1 MPSFSKSSSTT
12 SNTIIP
18 SVKTANKS
26 APPSTVRLEGYLM
39 KQKHGKCR
47 AWLKRY
53 FVLYGEELRYYK
65 NKDDSNALAVISLD
79 HYSLVPDAQ
88 PVTSLNQK
96 QSKLNTFC
104 LVSDDEA
111 KFDWPDYY
119 LQAPSAQ
126 DRAVWVDSLQDHVSQ
141 STTVLEK
148 WLDRLQL
155 PPQDMQALSIHQPA
169 KTCSETTASSSSSS
183 TTYYIKELPS
193 LPTSPVSPT
202 TSSSSFIRLPSSSQR
217 QQALRYFKSAESLN
231 TFTTRSSSN
240 VSSSAAGKRRPSDF
254 MPSRSSDLSS
264 KLLSSK
270 MFSWTRSKSNNS
282 SVSSIPESI
291 HTTDADDA
299 GGRALLTP
307 KIALES
313 PIIHPSEYNHD
324 DDPSERIRD
333 PTASYFYAKTK
344 PFPEPTAAQ
353 QQQQSH
359 HHHQLI

>member
-1 MPSFSKSSSTT
+1 MTFGLT
-12 SNTIIP
+12 
-18 SVKTANKS
+18 
-26 APPSTVRLEGYLM
+26 LL
-39 KQKHGKCR
+39 KQ
-47 AWLKRY
+47 
-53 FVLYGEELRYYK
+53 
-65 NKDDSNALAVISLD
+65 DDPNALAVISLD

-88 PVTSLNQK
+88 PATSLNQK

-104 LVSDDEA
+104 LVSDDET

-119 LQAPSAQ
+119 LQAPSAKE
-126 DRAVWVDSLQDHVSQ
+126 RETWVYNLQDHVSQ

-155 PPQDMQALSIHQPA
+155 PPQDMQTLSIHRPSI
-169 KTCSETTASSSSSS
+169 TCSETTASITS
-183 TTYYIKELPS
+183 TFIKGLPG
-193 LPTSPVSPT
+193 LPTSPVST
-202 TSSSSFIRLPSSSQR
+202 TSSSSFIKSPSQK

-231 TFTTRSSSN
+231 SFATRSSN
-240 VSSSAAGKRRPSDF
+240 VSSGKRRPSDF
-254 MPSRSSDLSS
+254 TPSRSSDLSS

-291 HTTDADDA
+291 HTTDVDDI
-299 GGRALLTP
+299 RALTTP
-307 KIALES
+307 KVALES

-344 PFPEPTAAQ
+344 PFPALEQ
-353 QQQQSH
+353 QRSYHQ
-359 HHHQLI
+359 QLI

>member
-1 MPSFSKSSSTT
+1 MPSFNKSSTA
-12 SNTIIP
+12 IIP

-26 APPSTVRLEGYLM
+26 LPPSTVRLEGYLM

-65 NKDDSNALAVISLD
+65 SKGDSNALAVISLD

-104 LVSDDEA
+104 LVSDDET

-119 LQAPSAQ
+119 LQAPSAE

-155 PPQDMQALSIHQPA
+155 PPQDMQALSIHQPS
-169 KTCSETTASSSSSS
+169 KTCSETTATSN
-183 TTYYIKELPS
+183 TTFIKDLPS
-193 LPTSPVSPT
+193 LPPTSCVSPT
-202 TSSSSFIRLPSSSQR
+202 TSSFNRLPSSQK

-231 TFTTRSSSN
+231 TFTTRSSTSN
-240 VSSSAAGKRRPSDF
+240 LSSAGKRRPSDF
-254 MPSRSSDLSS
+254 LPSRSSDLSS

-291 HTTDADDA
+291 HTTDADD
-299 GGRALLTP
+299 GGRGLLTP
-307 KIALES
+307 KIAQES

-324 DDPSERIRD
+324 DDPSERIKD

-344 PFPEPTAAQ
+344 PFPKLDE
-353 QQQQSH
+353 QQQSH
-359 HHHQLI
+359 HSQLI

>member
-1 MPSFSKSSSTT
+1 MPSFNKSSTT
-12 SNTIIP
+12 TIP

-26 APPSTVRLEGYLM
+26 SPPSTVRLEGYLM

-65 NKDDSNALAVISLD
+65 NKDDPNALAVISLD

-104 LVSDDEA
+104 LVSDDET

-119 LQAPSAQ
+119 LQAPSAEE
-126 DRAVWVDSLQDHVSQ
+126 RAVWVDSLQDHVSQ

-155 PPQDMQALSIHQPA
+155 PPQDMQALSIHRPSR
-169 KTCSETTASSSSSS
+169 TCSETTN
-183 TTYYIKELPS
+183 TTFIKELPG
-193 LPTSPVSPT
+193 LPASPMSPT
-202 TSSSSFIRLPSSSQR
+202 TPSSSFIRFPSSQK

-240 VSSSAAGKRRPSDF
+240 VSSAGKRRPSDF
-254 MPSRSSDLSS
+254 LPSRSSDLSS

-291 HTTDADDA
+291 HTTDADD

-307 KIALES
+307 KIAIES

-344 PFPEPTAAQ
+344 PFPELVAQ
-353 QQQQSH
+353 QRP
-359 HHHQLI
+359 HHQQLI

>member
-1 MPSFSKSSSTT
+1 MPSFNKSST
-12 SNTIIP
+12 TIIP

-65 NKDDSNALAVISLD
+65 NKDDPNALAVISLD

-104 LVSDDEA
+104 LVSDDET

-119 LQAPSAQ
+119 LQAPSAEE
-126 DRAVWVDSLQDHVSQ
+126 RAVWVDNLQDHVFQ

-155 PPQDMQALSIHQPA
+155 PPQDMQALSIHQPST
-169 KTCSETTASSSSSS
+169 TCSETTA
-183 TTYYIKELPS
+183 TTNTTFIKQLPR

-202 TSSSSFIRLPSSSQR
+202 TPSSSSSFIRLSSTQK

-240 VSSSAAGKRRPSDF
+240 MSSAGKRRPSDF
-254 MPSRSSDLSS
+254 MQSRSSDLSS
-264 KLLSSK
+264 KLLSTK

-282 SVSSIPESI
+282 SVSSIPESL
-291 HTTDADDA
+291 HTTDADD

-333 PTASYFYAKTK
+333 PTANYFYAKTK
-344 PFPEPTAAQ
+344 PFPELQ
-353 QQQQSH
+353 QQRSH
-359 HHHQLI
+359 HPQLI

>member
-1 MPSFSKSSSTT
+1 MPSFNKSSTT
-12 SNTIIP
+12 IP

-26 APPSTVRLEGYLM
+26 LPPSTVRLEGYLM

-79 HYSLVPDAQ
+79 HYSLVADAQ

-104 LVSDDEA
+104 LVSDDET

-119 LQAPSAQ
+119 LQAPSAEE
-126 DRAVWVDSLQDHVSQ
+126 RAVWVDSLQDHVSQ

-155 PPQDMQALSIHQPA
+155 PPQDMQALSIHQPSQ
-169 KTCSETTASSSSSS
+169 TCSETTA
-183 TTYYIKELPS
+183 TTNTTFIKELPR
-193 LPTSPVSPT
+193 LPTSPMSPT
-202 TSSSSFIRLPSSSQR
+202 TSSSSFIRQASPQKH
-217 QQALRYFKSAESLN
+217 QALRYFKSAESLN

-240 VSSSAAGKRRPSDF
+240 LSSAGKRRPSDF

-291 HTTDADDA
+291 QTTDADD

-344 PFPEPTAAQ
+344 PFPELAQ
-353 QQQQSH
+353 QPPHRQK
-359 HHHQLI
+359 LV